1 MRVFLT
7 LPVRIALA
15 MTVALLPGV
24 RPAGAGETIVGGG
37 LVACDEYL
45 NADDSVKLSMENW
58 VLGFLTSANLR
69 SHNLDLLNHMDNG
82 TIIDAVDNYCRSYPS
97 ALIADASVELLRT
110 LVASADG
117 DCDRPGA
124 RSSPLSLCNNPGSP
138 ESVGQGPDIIV
149 PAVE

>member
-1 MRVFLT
+1 MRVLPT
-7 LPVRIALA
+7 LPVRFALA
-15 MTVALLPGV
+15 TTVALLLAV
-24 RPAGAGETIVGGG
+24 QPAGAGETIVGGG
-37 LVACDEYL
+37 LAACEEYL
-45 NADDSVKLSMENW
+45 DADDSVKLSMENW

-138 ESVGQGPDIIV
+138 DSVGQGPDIII

>member
-1 MRVFLT
+1 MRVFPT
-7 LPVRIALA
+7 LPARIALA
-15 MTVALLPGV
+15 MVVALLVGG

-37 LVACDEYL
+37 LSACDEYL

-69 SHNLDLLNHMDNG
+69 SRNLDLLTHMDNG
-82 TIIDAVDNYCRSYPS
+82 TIIEAVDDYCRTYPS
-97 ALIADASVELLRT
+97 ALIADASVDLLKT

-117 DCDRPGA
+117 DCERPGA
-124 RSSPLSLCNNPGSP
+124 RNSPLSLCNNPGSP
-138 ESVGQGPDIIV
+138 DSVGQAPDMII

>member
-1 MRVFLT
+1 MRVFPH
-7 LPVRIALA
+7 LPAQITLA
-15 MTVALLPGV
+15 MTLALLLCV
-24 RPAGAGETIVGGG
+24 RPVEAGETIVGGG
-37 LVACDEYL
+37 LAACDEYL

-138 ESVGQGPDIIV
+138 ESVGQGPDIII